1 MGRTDENIEAAIA
14 GESLARNRYSY
25 FAEMAN
31 GNCHSGSRITPSS

>member
-1 MGRTDENIEAAIA
+1 MDYMGRTDENLKAAIA

-31 GNCHSGSRITPSS
+31 KEGYRY